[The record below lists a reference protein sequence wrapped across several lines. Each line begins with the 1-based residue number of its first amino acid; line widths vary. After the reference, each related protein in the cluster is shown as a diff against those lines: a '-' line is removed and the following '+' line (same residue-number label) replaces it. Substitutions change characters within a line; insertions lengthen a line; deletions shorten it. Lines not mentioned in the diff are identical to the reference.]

1 MSGLLT
7 IGWSSD
13 EESDESENVCTG
25 PEDPFNRVDWVDH
38 EHYHQITEGR
48 YRNVEFHAST
58 RHPTVSVVT
67 KNRLCPISC
76 FYKPRHPED
85 WLDPPDETKLFMTCH
100 VATLD
105 VGNYRSL
112 QPEAGDIRSPPDYLV
127 NLKAAF
133 EPKKREIQEE
143 LTQAKGQPGIEDMNI
158 HLRAIIT
165 HSSLSGERG
174 NVAEYTQA
182 LTTNN
187 LARVEETIGPL
198 FDECVNFLLAHIEN
212 IMTRDEPCCSFTFII

>member
-1 MSGLLT
+1 MF

-13 EESDESENVCTG
+13 EESDESENICTG
-25 PEDPFNRVDWVDH
+25 PEDPFKVVDWVDH

-48 YRNVEFHAST
+48 YRNVEFHTST

-76 FYKPRHPED
+76 FYDSR
-85 WLDPPDETKLFMTCH
+85 DPLESDETKLFMTCH
-100 VATLD
+100 VVTLD

-112 QPEAGDIRSPPDYLV
+112 VAAAGDIRSPPDYLV
-127 NLKAAF
+127 KLKAAF
-133 EPKKREIQEE
+133 EPKKREIQQE

-158 HLRAIIT
+158 HLRVIIT

-174 NVAEYTQA
+174 NVAEFTQA

-187 LARVEETIGPL
+187 LARVEETIVPL
-198 FDECVNFLLAHIEN
+198 FDECVNFLLVHMES
-212 IMTRDEPCCSFTFII
+212 IMTRDEPMCSFTFII